1 MPFRLFFTP
10 EAETA
15 LDDLESN
22 RAYATKLRKVRK
34 ALAFIEANPR
44 HPGLSSH
51 AYESIEGPN
60 GETVWESYVENRT
73 PGAWRIWWWY
83 GPGKQQIT
91 ILTIGPHPD

>member
-10 EAETA
+10 EASGV
-15 LDDLESN
+15 LDSLAADP
-22 RAYATKLRKVRK
+22 AYAAKFRKVRK
-34 ALAFIEANPR
+34 TLAFIEANPR

-51 AYESIEGPN
+51 AYESLAGPN